1 MSRFTRLAVSAI
13 LAVTA
18 VTLAF
23 ANRPAGSIKGT
34 ISDRDTQEPLVG
46 ANVLVA
52 GTTLGAA
59 TDENGEFLIK
69 AVPAGIRI
77 LEVRLV
83 GYQGIT
89 LTDISVT
96 PDRSVT
102 VNAQLRESPLEA
114 EGVTVTA
121 GYFRTSDV
129 APLGSIGFNAQ
140 EIRRSPGSANDVSR
154 ILMALPSTAA
164 ISDNANDLA
173 VRGGSPMENGFY
185 VDGIPI
191 PNINHFP
198 VQGSTGGPIGILNID
213 FIENADFY
221 TSGFSAGYGDRLS
234 SVVDIKFREGR
245 TEALYGK
252 AFMSFAGFGAMA
264 EGPLPGSSGSWLI
277 SGNKSYL
284 DLIVEAIGTGV
295 APRYGDLQGKATI
308 NLGQNHRLMVMDIF
322 GQSTIDFTREK
333 SIDQGRRYYGKNTN
347 TQNTAGASWR
357 SIWSSGFTS
366 NTTLSFS
373 VARFE
378 TDFNKV
384 NSDERALT
392 SDNEDQSLVFRS
404 LHYLMLG
411 KRDRLEFGLEGR
423 YETGDFHTFS
433 LGDTTRLGTK
443 NPDFYVQR
451 KIRSPKAGLFATY
464 VMNPVDPLTISAGLR
479 GDYYQLNERVRLSP
493 RLAISYAVTDR
504 FTLKANT
511 GLFYQQIPLIVLASD
526 ERYERM
532 KNISAYHVGI
542 GMDYMLTPDTKLTIE
557 AYNKEYWDLPLDSAD
572 PTLSVVDG
580 ALFNQRFRNYQ
591 DLQSLGKAYTRGVE
605 VIIQKKMAKDIYGLI
620 SGGYFRSRYS
630 DFNGIWYDRVYDNQF
645 IFSVIGGYKPEGTWE
660 FSARWTYAGGIPY
673 TPFDQ
678 PTSTQVNLG
687 IIDQTA
693 INAERYPA
701 YHSLNL
707 RIDKKFYFDH
717 HLLDIYLSVWNA
729 YNRQNDSSY
738 FWNTTENRQDTQY
751 QWSLLPIVGVEYEF

>member
-1 MSRFTRLAVSAI
+1 MSRFTRFAASMVLMFS
-13 LAVTA
+13 A
-18 VTLAF
+18 VTLLLAEI
-23 ANRPAGSIKGT
+23 PTGVIKGT
-34 ISDRDTQEPLVG
+34 VTDIDTREPLLG

-52 GTTLGAA
+52 GTKLGAA

-69 AVPAGIRI
+69 GVPAGIRA
-77 LEVRLV
+77 LEIRLV
-83 GYQGIT
+83 GYRGIT
-89 LTDISVT
+89 LTDIAVS

-102 VNAQLRESPLEA
+102 VRGELRESPLET

-121 GYFRTSDV
+121 GYFRTNDV
-129 APLGSIGFNAQ
+129 APLGTIGFNAQ

-213 FIENADFY
+213 FIENADFH
-221 TSGFSAGYGDRLS
+221 TSGFSAGYGNRLS
-234 SVVDIKFREGR
+234 SVVDIRFREGR
-245 TEALYGK
+245 TEGLYGK

-295 APRYGDLQGKATI
+295 APRYGDLQGKASI
-308 NLGQNHRLMVMDIF
+308 SLGQNHRLTVMDIF
-322 GQSTIDFTREK
+322 GQSDIDFNKEK
-333 SIDQGRRYYGKNTN
+333 SIEQGQRYYGKNGN
-347 TQNTAGASWR
+347 TQNTVGTSWR

-366 NTTLSFS
+366 NTSLSLS
-373 VARFE
+373 TARFE
-378 TDFNKV
+378 TNFFKV

-392 SDNEDQSLVFRS
+392 SDNKDESLVLRS

-423 YETGDFHTFS
+423 YETGDFHTFW

-464 VMNPVDPLTISAGLR
+464 IMNPLDPLTISAGLR
-479 GDYYQLNERVRLSP
+479 ADYYELNERVQLSP

-511 GLFYQQIPLIVLASD
+511 GLFYQQIPLIVLSSD
-526 ERYERM
+526 KRFEGL
-532 KNISAYHVGI
+532 KNISAYHFGI
-542 GMDYMLTPDTKLTIE
+542 GMDYMLTPDTKLTVE
-557 AYNKEYWDLPLDSAD
+557 AYNKEYRDLPLDSAD

-591 DLQSLGKAYTRGVE
+591 DLQNVGKAYTRGIE
-605 VIIQKKMAKDIYGLI
+605 IIIQKKMAKDIYGLI
-620 SGGYFRSRYS
+620 SGAYFRSRYS
-630 DFNGIWYDRVYDNQF
+630 DLNGIWYDRVYDNQF
-645 IFSVIGGYKPEGTWE
+645 IFSIIGGYKPEGTWE
-660 FSARWTYAGGIPY
+660 FSARWTYAGGVPY

-678 PTSTQVNLG
+678 AASTQVNLG
-687 IIDQTA
+687 IIDQTR
-693 INAERYPA
+693 INGERYPA

-707 RIDKKFYFDH
+707 RIDKKFYFDR

-729 YNRQNDSSY
+729 YNRQNISGY

>member
-1 MSRFTRLAVSAI
+1 MSRLTGIAASMLLVFSTVTPLLANAPTGAI
-13 LAVTA
+13 RGTVT
-18 VTLAF
+18 
-23 ANRPAGSIKGT
+23 
-34 ISDRDTQEPLVG
+34 DRDTQEPLIG
-46 ANVLVA
+46 ANVLVV
-52 GTTLGAA
+52 GTKLGAA

-69 AVPAGIRI
+69 GVPAGVRS
-77 LEVRLV
+77 LEIRLV

-89 LTDISVT
+89 LTDIAVS
-96 PDRSVT
+96 PDRSIT
-102 VNAQLRESPLEA
+102 ANPKLRESPLET

-121 GYFRTSDV
+121 GYFPTSDV
-129 APLGSIGFNAQ
+129 APLGTVGFNAQ

-234 SVVDIKFREGR
+234 SVVDIRFREGR
-245 TEALYGK
+245 TEGLYGK

-264 EGPLPGSSGSWLI
+264 EGPLPGSYGSWLL

-295 APRYGDLQGKATI
+295 APRYGDLQGKASI
-308 NLGQNHRLMVMDIF
+308 DLGQNHRLTVMDIF
-322 GQSTIDFTREK
+322 GQSTIDFDKEK
-333 SIDQGRRYYGKNTN
+333 SIEQGQRYYGKNRN
-347 TQNTAGASWR
+347 TQNTIGTSWR
-357 SIWSSGFTS
+357 SIWSSRFTS
-366 NTTLSFS
+366 NTTLSLS
-373 VARFE
+373 TTRFE
-378 TDFNKV
+378 VDFSKV
-384 NSDERALT
+384 NSDEKALD
-392 SDNEDQSLVFRS
+392 SDNKEWNLAFRS

-411 KRDRLEFGLEGR
+411 KRDRLEFGVEAK
-423 YETGDFHTFS
+423 YETGDFSYFR

-443 NPDFYVQR
+443 NPDLAVQR
-451 KIRSPKAGLFATY
+451 RLRAPKIGLFATY
-464 VMNPVDPLTISAGLR
+464 VMNPLEPLTISAGLR
-479 GDYYQLNERVRLSP
+479 SEYYELNDRIELSP
-493 RLAISYAVTDR
+493 RLALSYALSDR
-504 FTLKANT
+504 LTLKAST
-511 GLFYQQIPLIVLASD
+511 GLFYQQIPLIVLSSED
-526 ERYERM
+526 RYESL
-532 KNISAYHVGI
+532 KNISAYHLGV
-542 GMDYMLTPDTKLTIE
+542 GMDYLVTPDTKLSIE
-557 AYNKEYWDLPLDSAD
+557 AYNKEYWNLPLDAAD

-580 ALFNQRFRNYQ
+580 ALFNQRFTTYQ
-591 DLQSLGKAYTRGVE
+591 DLQNAGNAYTRGIE
-605 VIIQKKMAKDIYGLI
+605 IIVQKKMAKEIYGLI
-620 SGGYFRSRYS
+620 SAGYFRSRYS
-630 DFNGIWYDRVYDNQF
+630 DLDGIWHDRIYDNKF
-645 IFSVIGGYKPEGTWE
+645 IFSVIGGYRPEGTWE
-660 FSARWTYAGGIPY
+660 FSARWTYAGGGPH

-678 PTSTQVNLG
+678 NLSTQANIG
-687 IIDQTA
+687 IIDRA
-693 INAERYPA
+693 MINGDRYPA

-729 YNRQNDSSY
+729 YNRQNVSAY
-738 FWNTTENRQDTQY
+738 FWNSTENRQDTQY